1 MLEALRLQNLSV
13 RWRTQLMV
21 LFQVGLALAG
31 FTILLLG
38 LSFIADR
45 IGQQKQLVDRQQGI
59 LNNQIERFAL
69 QREGLTAQQLAIEQQ
84 TSALALQKAVFVV
97 YQAYPQFLFWRLA
110 STSSQQASD
119 IRSGDAAE
127 AQLMAS
133 VQAIQGVDEE
143 LADAID
149 LFLMDMDE
157 FSTKVTKAIAAFSA
171 GDERR
176 ARNIVSSTQNNVI
189 SMTSMLEVVLY
200 VADEVVVNA
209 GVMVNDRVQAL
220 VDSVD
225 ATELTG
231 QEMTVSVQ
239 QLTENNALTQA
250 SVRAKQLQVYSLIVA
265 ITLISIAVGL
275 LLSHS
280 VSAPL
285 ARLQKKIEQIDK
297 QADLTLSTDDAR
309 RDDIGTIATSINSLL
324 ASFQRTVSEVRSGA
338 RYIAR
343 ETDTQAH
350 DNVQVRRDLDR
361 LNQEVGSVATAVTE
375 MARTALGIN
384 DVTSSAAGSA
394 GEGEVLCQQSST
406 QMAQSGAQ
414 INSLNITLTD
424 ASARLTQLAAQTDQI
439 YVVVDVIQGVSEQT
453 NLLALNAAIEAARAG
468 DQGRGFA
475 VVADEVRT
483 LAQRTEQSS
492 GEIKLMVEQF
502 AKAITD
508 TVVSVDSAKTLAES
522 TQTYVQ
528 DTQAAIDGLL
538 AMMQGLRSMNDQI
551 SQSSQEQ
558 TDATANIDAS
568 VTRIAELLARISDKA
583 SSMADA
589 MTRLAERTQTLEDQS
604 QHFKTG

>member
-1 MLEALRLQNLSV
+1 VAALRLQDLSV

-38 LSFIADR
+38 LSFIADL
-45 IGQQKQLVDRQQGI
+45 IGQQKQLVDRQQGV
-59 LNNQIERFAL
+59 LSNQIERFAL
-69 QREGLTAQQLAIEQQ
+69 QREGLTSQQLAIEQQ

-119 IRSGDAAE
+119 ISSGDAAE

-149 LFLMDMDE
+149 LFLMDMEE
-157 FSTKVTKAIAAFSA
+157 FSTKVSQAIDAFSA

-176 ARNIVSSTQNNVI
+176 ARNLVSSTQNNVI

-209 GVMVNDRVQAL
+209 GVLVNDRVQAL

-231 QEMTVSVQ
+231 QEMTASVQ
-239 QLTENNALTQA
+239 QLAENNGLTQA
-250 SVRAKQLQVYSLIVA
+250 SVHAKQLQVYSLIVA
-265 ITLISIAVGL
+265 ITLVSIAVGL

-297 QADLTLSTDDAR
+297 QADLTLTADDAR

-350 DNVQVRRDLDR
+350 DNVQVRKDLDE
-361 LNQEVGSVATAVTE
+361 LNQEVNSVATAVTE
-375 MARTALGIN
+375 MAATALGIN
-384 DVTSSAAGSA
+384 DVTSHAAHSA
-394 GEGEVLCQQSST
+394 GEGEVLCQQGST
-406 QMAQSGAQ
+406 QMARSGAQ
-414 INSLNITLTD
+414 IRSLNTTLTD

-439 YVVVDVIQGVSEQT
+439 YAVVDVIQGVSEQT

-508 TVVSVDSAKTLAES
+508 TVVSVDSAKTIAES
-522 TQTYVQ
+522 TQSYVE
-528 DTQAAIDGLL
+528 DTQTAIDELL

-568 VTRIAELLARISDKA
+568 VTRIADLLARISDKA

>member
-1 MLEALRLQNLSV
+1 
-13 RWRTQLMV
+13 MV

-502 AKAITD
+502 SKAITD

>member
-1 MLEALRLQNLSV
+1 VTALRLQNLSV

-38 LSFIADR
+38 LSFIADL

-297 QADLTLSTDDAR
+297 QADLTLTTDDAR

-522 TQTYVQ
+522 TQIYVQ

-551 SQSSQEQ
+551 SQSSQGQ

-568 VTRIAELLARISDKA
+568 VTRIADLLARISEKA

-604 QHFKTG
+604 QHFNTG

>member
-1 MLEALRLQNLSV
+1 MTALRLQNLSV

-38 LSFIADR
+38 LSFIADL

-200 VADEVVVNA
+200 VADEVVVDA
-209 GVMVNDRVQAL
+209 GVMVNERVQAL

-231 QEMTVSVQ
+231 QEMIVSVQ

-250 SVRAKQLQVYSLIVA
+250 SVHAKQLQVYSLIVA

-297 QADLTLSTDDAR
+297 QADLTLTTDDAR

-551 SQSSQEQ
+551 SQSSQGQ

-568 VTRIAELLARISDKA
+568 VTRIADLLARISEKA

-604 QHFKTG
+604 QHFNTG